1 MMRNTIA
8 NELKPVLIVG
18 GGRMGRAIAQGILH
32 IDGMSADMLT
42 VANPGLEKRTEN
54 ERDLGVR
61 TVADAASGMP
71 ARCII
76 LAVKP
81 AKVPEVAAS
90 LVDAGIDASTLVV
103 SIAAGI
109 ATSKLASM
117 LGNDI
122 PIVRV
127 MPNTPLVC
135 GCGMSAVS
143 AGAAASEA
151 DCELVCALF
160 ASMGRAIIVDE
171 REQDVVC
178 AVSGSGPA
186 YFELFAE
193 TIAQS
198 AVELGMDYKDALQ
211 LVMQTMLGTARLV
224 IETGQSLPDAIDAV
238 SSPGGTTVAAL
249 DAMREAGLQEA
260 LRDGVKAA
268 ARRSKELGA

>member
-1 MMRNTIA
+1 
-8 NELKPVLIVG
+8 
-18 GGRMGRAIAQGILH
+18 
-32 IDGMSADMLT
+32 
-42 VANPGLEKRTEN
+42 
-54 ERDLGVR
+54 
-61 TVADAASGMP
+61 
-71 ARCII
+71 
-76 LAVKP
+76 
-81 AKVPEVAAS
+81 
-90 LVDAGIDASTLVV
+90 
-103 SIAAGI
+103 
-109 ATSKLASM
+109 M

-198 AVELGMDYKDALQ
+198 AVELGMDYEDALQ
-211 LVMQTMLGTARLV
+211 LVLQTMLGTARLV

-268 ARRSKELGA
+268 ACRSKELGA

>member
-1 MMRNTIA
+1 MPR
-8 NELKPVLIVG
+8 P
-18 GGRMGRAIAQGILH
+18 
-32 IDGMSADMLT
+32 
-42 VANPGLEKRTEN
+42 
-54 ERDLGVR
+54 
-61 TVADAASGMP
+61 GMP

-143 AGAAASEA
+143 AVPRRARQIAS
-151 DCELVCALF
+151 L
-160 ASMGRAIIVDE
+160 
-171 REQDVVC
+171 
-178 AVSGSGPA
+178 
-186 YFELFAE
+186 
-193 TIAQS
+193 S
-198 AVELGMDYKDALQ
+198 AH
-211 LVMQTMLGTARLV
+211 
-224 IETGQSLPDAIDAV
+224 
-238 SSPGGTTVAAL
+238 SSPAW
-249 DAMREAGLQEA
+249 DAPSSSTSANRTSSAP
-260 LRDGVKAA
+260 
-268 ARRSKELGA
+268 

>member
-1 MMRNTIA
+1 
-8 NELKPVLIVG
+8 
-18 GGRMGRAIAQGILH
+18 
-32 IDGMSADMLT
+32 
-42 VANPGLEKRTEN
+42 
-54 ERDLGVR
+54 
-61 TVADAASGMP
+61 
-71 ARCII
+71 
-76 LAVKP
+76 
-81 AKVPEVAAS
+81 
-90 LVDAGIDASTLVV
+90 
-103 SIAAGI
+103 
-109 ATSKLASM
+109 
-117 LGNDI
+117 
-122 PIVRV
+122 
-127 MPNTPLVC
+127 
-135 GCGMSAVS
+135 
-143 AGAAASEA
+143 
-151 DCELVCALF
+151 
-160 ASMGRAIIVDE
+160 MGRAIIVDE

-198 AVELGMDYKDALQ
+198 AVELGMDYEDALQ

>member
-1 MMRNTIA
+1 
-8 NELKPVLIVG
+8 
-18 GGRMGRAIAQGILH
+18 
-32 IDGMSADMLT
+32 MSTDMLT
-42 VANPGLEKRTEN
+42 VANPGLEKRMEI

-76 LAVKP
+76 LAAKP

-103 SIAAGI
+103 SIAAGV

-143 AGAAASEA
+143 AVPRRARRIASLSA
-151 DCELVCALF
+151 HSSPAWDAPSSSTS
-160 ASMGRAIIVDE
+160 ANRTSSA
-171 REQDVVC
+171 
-178 AVSGSGPA
+178 AVSGVGPA

-198 AVELGMDYKDALQ
+198 AVELGMDYEDALQ

-249 DAMREAGLQEA
+249 DAMREAGLQKA